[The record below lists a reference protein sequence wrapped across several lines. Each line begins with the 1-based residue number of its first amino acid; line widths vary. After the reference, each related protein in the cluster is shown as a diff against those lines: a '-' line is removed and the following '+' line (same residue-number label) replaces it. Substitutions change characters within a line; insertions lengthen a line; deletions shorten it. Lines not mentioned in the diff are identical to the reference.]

1 VGHGGSLSLA
11 NLRLNSNSSLVSS
24 MGDPEG
30 KVALLAGGSGLV
42 GGYVIG
48 AILDAP
54 DFARVY
60 AITRRQLNREHF
72 RLANRIVQFDQLET
86 QLKSLKCHVALCCL
100 GTTLRAAGSQAAFR
114 KVDFDYVLAFA
125 RAALAAGARRFVL
138 VSSVDANAQSK
149 NFYLRV
155 KGELEAALEKM
166 GFEALDILQ
175 PSLLLG
181 LRREMRPAELAM
193 QAIMPAV
200 NPFLTG
206 ARERLRAIS
215 ARTVALAVIGAARSS
230 KRGTNR
236 YTHAGIKALALSKP
250 PPRVVQPPTTKKR
263 ANPSGR

>member
-1 VGHGGSLSLA
+1 
-11 NLRLNSNSSLVSS
+11 

-72 RLANRIVQFDQLET
+72 RLANRIVQFEQLET

-114 KVDFDYVLAFA
+114 KVDHDYVLAFA
-125 RAALAAGARRFVL
+125 RAAKAAGAQRFVL
-138 VSSVDANAQSK
+138 VSAADANAQSK

-155 KGELEAALEKM
+155 KGETEAALERLD
-166 GFEALDILQ
+166 FPALDILQ
-175 PSLLLG
+175 PSLMLG
-181 LRREMRPAELAM
+181 LRREMRPLELAA
-193 QAIMPAV
+193 QIVMPVV

-206 ARERLRAIS
+206 ARERYRAIS
-215 ARTVALAVIGAARSS
+215 ARTVALAVIGASRSS
-230 KRGTNR
+230 KRGVNR
-236 YTHAGIKALALSKP
+236 YTYSGIKQLALSKP
-250 PPRVVQPPTTKKR
+250 PPRVAPTPAAKTR
-263 ANPSGR
+263 AR